1 MSPTSSPEPW
11 AALSTWRAAQ
21 APHAW
26 SLTLHEPARDAVPA
40 IGACRAG
47 RPIVRIL
54 ALGAGGHPSPCRR
67 AATGWAAV
75 QQLLPGRAVHGR
87 GGHEPIPFHCAA
99 RNMGATVLL
108 RGPARAARA
117 RAADS
122 ARPTPAPVCARSAGS
137 VAHLARGQEGVGRG
151 RRPRRRVLVGDNA
164 VAPVC
169 LRYGGLLVAR
179 IRAGGARLPGPSS
192 SRAAGANA
200 GLCLGGGGLDSGGGD
215 ASDCPV
221 SATGGGVGR
230 GAGRER
236 GEISGGG
243 GSLKKKKENG

>member
-1 MSPTSSPEPW
+1 
-11 AALSTWRAAQ
+11 
-21 APHAW
+21 
-26 SLTLHEPARDAVPA
+26 
-40 IGACRAG
+40 
-47 RPIVRIL
+47 
-54 ALGAGGHPSPCRR
+54 
-67 AATGWAAV
+67 
-75 QQLLPGRAVHGR
+75 
-87 GGHEPIPFHCAA
+87 
-99 RNMGATVLL
+99 MGATVLL
-108 RGPARAARA
+108 RGPAHAARA

-137 VAHLARGQEGVGRG
+137 VANLARGQEGVGRG

-169 LRYGGLLVAR
+169 LRYGALLVAR

-221 SATGGGVGR
+221 SATGCGPGVEARRAGWR
-230 GAGRER
+230 PRLGLAVTPRLANLVAAAPTPRAAGKNRPGAAPAP
-236 GEISGGG
+236 G
-243 GSLKKKKENG
+243 GSPERFPAGVPCGTPGLS